1 MLITKRYQGCAE
13 QTERTKIEFG
23 DMLNLR
29 FSEPNTPNLT
39 NVLEKILTF
48 EFWEVLERTGL
59 ASFSRTNGNSH
70 KWDSETV
77 FFTK

>member
-13 QTERTKIEFG
+13 QTERTKFEFG

-39 NVLEKILTF
+39 NVLENILTF
-48 EFWEVLERTGL
+48 ESHFFDIFASTRITGL
-59 ASFSRTNGNSH
+59 
-70 KWDSETV
+70 
-77 FFTK
+77 